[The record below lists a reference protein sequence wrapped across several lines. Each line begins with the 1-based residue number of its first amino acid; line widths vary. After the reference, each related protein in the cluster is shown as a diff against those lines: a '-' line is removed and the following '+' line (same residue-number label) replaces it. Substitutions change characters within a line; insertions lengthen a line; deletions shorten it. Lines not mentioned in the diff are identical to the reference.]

1 MLKFIFIFML
11 IVIFVLIAVI
21 IAVIIAL
28 KKEYDVAIDNSLMY
42 QSDYLSLQKRFQK
55 LEKEKE
61 IEKKHNEELAKKL
74 ADISHMSIADVLNQL
89 QND

>member
-11 IVIFVLIAVI
+11 IVIFIL

-28 KKEYDVAIDNSLMY
+28 KKEYDVALDNSLIY
-42 QSDYLSLQKRFQK
+42 QGDYFSLKKRFEQ

-61 IEKKHNEELAKKL
+61 IAEKHQRELAKKL
-74 ADISHMSIADVLNQL
+74 ADISKLSIADVLNQL

>member
-21 IAVIIAL
+21 IAL
-28 KKEYDVAIDNSLMY
+28 KKEYDVALDNGLMY
-42 QSDYLSLQKRFQK
+42 QSDYLNLQKRFQK

-61 IEKKHNEELAKKL
+61 IERKHNEELAKKL
-74 ADISHMSIADVLNQL
+74 ADISHMPIADVLNKL